1 VNITRSS
8 HVAWLLAALLVV
20 AAAGPA
26 GARDWGSM
34 YFRLAAEGMEASPHV
49 AEIEGLTIRY
59 QRLRDGVLLSEG
71 ETLAVYPDTLD
82 DTKVYRLEVDTYEDA
97 VAALVHHTIYLDRLT
112 LQPLMSRHRKLAG
125 SPNWTE
131 TIYGRAEAEITDPD
145 GTRTLRITDDTV
157 AYLALPLMF
166 LKFLENEDRMKFSFL
181 SEEVLY
187 HFSASL
193 KDPETVVLPS
203 GTYETFHVAC
213 PMRGTWAHL
222 APKLH
227 YWIEAAPP
235 HRLIRYQVKREV
247 LELVE

>member
-1 VNITRSS
+1 MPRA
-8 HVAWLLAALLVV
+8 AWLLLALLI
-20 AAAGPA
+20 ALPA
-26 GARDWGSM
+26 GTAQGRDWGSM

-49 AEIEGLTIRY
+49 EAMVGVTVRY
-59 QRLRDGVLLSEG
+59 QRLRDGDLLTDE
-71 ETLAVYPDTLD
+71 ETLTVHRDTLD
-82 DTKVYRLEVDTYEDA
+82 DTKVYRLEVNTFEDS
-97 VAALVHHTIYLDRLT
+97 VSGLVHHTIYLDRLT
-112 LQPLMSRHRKLAG
+112 LQPLMSRHRKHAG
-125 SPNWTE
+125 APAWTE
-131 TIYGRAEAEITDPD
+131 TIYGREEAEVSD
-145 GTRTLRITDDTV
+145 GDGSRTLRITDDTV

-166 LKFLENEDRMKFSFL
+166 LKFLEDDDRMKFSFL

-193 KDPETVVLPS
+193 KDPETVVLPT

-227 YWIEAAPP
+227 YWIEASPP
-235 HRLIRYQVKREV
+235 HRLIRTQVKHEV